1 MRKIIIVFI
10 IFLNL
15 TNISAQ
21 IILSEDTNFCAPQQ
35 HNLYALS
42 AVQSSMAT
50 DDLHDVVV
58 PIGFN
63 FDFYGGTY
71 SSCVVSGNGYITF
84 DTTVANTGSPWSI
97 NVAIPNPGQMPENA
111 IMAPWQD
118 INTGV
123 VGSIFYGTSGVSPNR
138 IFTVTWCDI
147 AMFSCTQLLHTSQV
161 ILHEGSN
168 KIEMFCYIG
177 S

>member
-10 IFLNL
+10 LFLNFTKWTKL
-15 TNISAQ
+15 SYLKIQIFVFLNN
-21 IILSEDTNFCAPQQ
+21 IILYAFMLFNHQWQQ
-35 HNLYALS
+35 MTY
-42 AVQSSMAT
+42 
-50 DDLHDVVV
+50 DVVV

-111 IMAPWQD
+111 IM
-118 INTGV
+118 GH
-123 VGSIFYGTSGVSPNR
+123 G
-138 IFTVTWCDI
+138 
-147 AMFSCTQLLHTSQV
+147 
-161 ILHEGSN
+161 
-168 KIEMFCYIG
+168 KI
-177 S
+177 

>member
-10 IFLNL
+10 IFLNF

-97 NVAIPNPGQMPENA
+97 NVAIPNPGQM
-111 IMAPWQD
+111 Q
-118 INTGV
+118 
-123 VGSIFYGTSGVSPNR
+123 
-138 IFTVTWCDI
+138 
-147 AMFSCTQLLHTSQV
+147 
-161 ILHEGSN
+161 
-168 KIEMFCYIG
+168 
-177 S
+177 